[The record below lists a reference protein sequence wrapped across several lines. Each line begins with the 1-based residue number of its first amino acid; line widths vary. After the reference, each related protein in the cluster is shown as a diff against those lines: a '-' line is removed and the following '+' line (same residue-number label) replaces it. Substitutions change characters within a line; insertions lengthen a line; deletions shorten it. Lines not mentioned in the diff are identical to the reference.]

1 MLMFWSHPV
10 RAWESDK
17 NVHWSVVRILHISW
31 MGLYLD
37 SFPTPNKI
45 QISSILMFCIAC
57 ISRTTISV
65 STVRIM
71 TLLQPLTATS
81 LTWANVLLSP
91 FLWLQSER
99 KILLFDSNLY
109 LDSTPSVEVINLSL
123 ITDVIFRAKYW
134 KSFFRS

>member
-1 MLMFWSHPV
+1 M
-10 RAWESDK
+10 
-17 NVHWSVVRILHISW
+17 RILHISW

-37 SFPTPNKI
+37 SFPAPNKI

-65 STVRIM
+65 STVQIM

-81 LTWANVLLSP
+81 LTWAKILLSLS
-91 FLWLQSER
+91 LWLQSES

-109 LDSTPSVEVINLSL
+109 LDSTPSVEAINLSL

-134 KSFFRS
+134 KSFSRY